1 MRVELRY
8 SSPFRPTSHKAS
20 RPYYRCRRGSQLLTI
35 PPSLPAAAAAGREQ
49 QQPVF
54 DYGAY
59 ARLVQDSL
67 TSHNMRDTQ
76 QQQQQQRQNLN
87 IAASQP
93 SPPSGT
99 IRDLQASRF
108 EIALLALG
116 ILVLVAQMGVLLW
129 IGVVRRP
136 HGAHKRGQR
145 WGGGGRR
152 GRRRRRGRGHEESA
166 ADDDSYGS
174 DDDDESDEDYDDH
187 DKHGSCLWKD
197 VFGDA
202 GTPLRHDRLV
212 LGSGSGSASGTDKK
226 NGNGNG
232 NKRRSLMERVRRTSE
247 QVAEAVHGTGG
258 RSAGGLSSSSL
269 PRDDVE
275 VGIASGVAPARPVP
289 AASSNTTGNNNAA
302 SLSCRDGA
310 DDCCN
315 LASSRTG
322 GGGAF
327 HAAAAFAD
335 RTPSS
340 GWSFRRHSNWVP
352 ESNDPFR
359 LV

>member
-1 MRVELRY
+1 M
-8 SSPFRPTSHKAS
+8 
-20 RPYYRCRRGSQLLTI
+20 
-35 PPSLPAAAAAGREQ
+35 
-49 QQPVF
+49 F
-54 DYGAY
+54 DHGAY

-67 TSHNMRDTQ
+67 TSHIMRNT

-99 IRDLQASRF
+99 MRDLEASRY

-129 IGVVRRP
+129 VGVVRRP

-145 WGGGGRR
+145 WGGGGGRR
-152 GRRRRRGRGHEESA
+152 GRRRRRGRRHEESA

-174 DDDDESDEDYDDH
+174 DDNDESDEHYDDN
-187 DKHGSCLWKD
+187 DKHGSCLWRD
-197 VFGDA
+197 VFGDT

-212 LGSGSGSASGTDKK
+212 LGSGSGSASASGTDKKK
-226 NGNGNG
+226 NGNGSKG
-232 NKRRSLMERVRRTSE
+232 RSLVERVRQTSE
-247 QVAEAVHGTGG
+247 QVAEAVQQELMELGRRMATVVAAPRHGSGSGTGG

-275 VGIASGVAPARPVP
+275 VGIASGMAPARPVP
-289 AASSNTTGNNNAA
+289 AASSNTTGNNDAA

-315 LASSRTG
+315 LASSRAG

-335 RTPSS
+335 RTSSS
-340 GWSFRRHSNWVP
+340 GWSFRRHSSWVP
-352 ESNDPFR
+352 ESNDPFS